1 MRNKNN
7 TSVTFDEWVKLQEED
22 GNLIKGPYTGPRP
35 DINKIKPEV
44 HTGPT
49 VRSKKKKGKK

>member
-22 GNLIKGPYTGPRP
+22 GNLIKGPYTGPKP

-44 HTGPT
+44 H
-49 VRSKKKKGKK
+49 